1 MDTVH
6 KERKMHHR
14 FKPAL
19 VVFSVSVIAAFAQD
33 PGDRFYQAIRN
44 DDLSTLRA
52 LLKTSDVNLKDQK
65 ETTPLMYAAAF
76 GSVDAMKILLDAG
89 ADVNAKNAL
98 SVSPLLWCAGD
109 LEKVRLLVSKG
120 ADVNARSKQG
130 QTTLLIAA
138 SQDGASEIVKL
149 LLDKGADVSAC
160 GFMNTTVLLSAT
172 YANDTAIVK
181 LLLEKDVDVNA
192 QDVTGETPL
201 MNAASYGNVEVTR
214 MLLAKGADVNAASVA
229 EGQQMKNGLIALGSL
244 TPLLLTVAYGG
255 PEEVKMLLDAGAKV
269 NVQDVRGMTP
279 LMLAVATDRAD
290 ARVVKLL
297 LAKGADTAIKSK
309 NGETAADWAKKFANP
324 QILSALGI
332 DKTQA
337 SSAPAI
343 IAADERKLPTPR
355 EAVEKSLPMLQRT
368 SASFLKEGGCVS
380 CHNQNLT
387 AMAVSLARTNKLAVD
402 DATAAMQSKTV
413 RLQWASFEPLILQR
427 VDPPGAM
434 DSLMYSV
441 LHLAVEGGAPDH
453 TVDAIIHNI
462 AGEQRRAG
470 NWTIS
475 GVARPPME
483 DGDFS
488 RTAIC
493 LRSLSAFPLPGR
505 KAEFE
510 ERIQRAAAWLKAAT
524 PRTTEDRSMQLLG
537 LKWANVDRRAT
548 EDGLKKLIA
557 LQRAD
562 GGWAQTPN
570 LTSDAYATG
579 EVLYTIHELGV
590 SASEEAYRRG
600 VTYLLKTQLADGSW
614 HVASRAPKFQPYFQS
629 GFPHDHDQWI
639 SSAATAW
646 ATMALTH
653 AIAGPAVAGAAQP
666 K

>member
-1 MDTVH
+1 MFQRIVS
-6 KERKMHHR
+6 
-14 FKPAL
+14 AL
-19 VVFSVSVIAAFAQD
+19 FVLALGVSCALAQD
-33 PGDRFYQAIRN
+33 ASDRFYQAIRN
-44 DDLSTLRA
+44 NDLSTLRT

-65 ETTPLMYAAAF
+65 ESTPLLYAAAF
-76 GSVDAMKILLDAG
+76 GSVDAVKILLDAG

-98 SVSPLLWCAGD
+98 LVSPLLWCAGD

-130 QTTLLIAA
+130 QTPLLIAA
-138 SQDGASEIVKL
+138 SHDGASEIVKL
-149 LLDKGADVSAC
+149 LLDKGADASAR
-160 GFMNTTVLLSAT
+160 GFMNSTTLLSAT

-181 LLLEKDVDVNA
+181 LLLEKNVDINA
-192 QDVTGETPL
+192 KDVTGNTAL

-214 MLLAKGADVNAASVA
+214 MLLAKGADVNAASVG
-229 EGQQMKNGLIALGSL
+229 EGQQMKNGLIALGVL
-244 TPLLLTVAYGG
+244 TPLHLSVAYGG
-255 PEEVKMLLDAGAKV
+255 PEEVKMLLDSGAKV

-279 LMLAVATDRAD
+279 LMLAIATDRAD

-309 NGETAADWAKKFANP
+309 NGETAADWAKKYANP
-324 QILSALGI
+324 QILAALGM
-332 DKTQA
+332 DKAHA
-337 SSAPAI
+337 SLTPAI
-343 IAADERKLPTPR
+343 VAADDRKLPTTR

-387 AMAVSLARTNKLAVD
+387 AMAVSVARTNKLAVD
-402 DATAAMQSKTV
+402 DATATMQSKTV

-434 DSLMYSV
+434 DTLMYSV
-441 LHLAVEGGAPDH
+441 LHLAVEGAVPDH
-453 TVDAIIHNI
+453 TVDAMVHNI
-462 AGEQRRAG
+462 AGEQTRAG
-470 NWTIS
+470 NWHIPAI
-475 GVARPPME
+475 ARPPME

-493 LRSLSAFPLPGR
+493 LRSLAAFPLPGR
-505 KAEFE
+505 KAEFD

-537 LKWANVDRRAT
+537 LKWANVDRRET
-548 EDGLKKLIA
+548 EAGLKKLIA

-562 GGWAQTPN
+562 GGWAQTPD

-579 EVLYTIHELGV
+579 EVLHTISELGI
-590 SASEEAYRRG
+590 SANDDAYRRG

-653 AIAGPAVAGAAQP
+653 AISGPAVADAAAQP
-666 K
+666 R

>member
-1 MDTVH
+1 MC
-6 KERKMHHR
+6 RR
-14 FKPAL
+14 FLSSLL
-19 VVFSVSVIAAFAQD
+19 VLTFGAVSAFAQN
-33 PGDRFYQAIRN
+33 PSDRFYQAIRN
-44 DDLSTLRA
+44 NDLSALRT

-65 ETTPLMYAAAF
+65 ESTPLMYAAAF
-76 GSVDAMKILLDAG
+76 GSLDAVRILLDAG

-98 SVSPLLWCAGD
+98 SVSPILWCAGD

-120 ADVNARSKQG
+120 ADVNARSKQN
-130 QTTLLIAA
+130 QTPLLIAA

-149 LLDKGADVSAC
+149 LLDKGADASAR
-160 GFMNTTVLLSAT
+160 GFMNTTALLSAT

-181 LLLEKDVDVNA
+181 LLLQKSVDVNA
-192 QDVTGETPL
+192 KDVTGQTAL
-201 MNAASYGNVEVTR
+201 MNAASYGNAEVLR
-214 MLLAKGADVNAASVA
+214 MLLAKKADVNAVGEAR
-229 EGQQMKNGLIALGSL
+229 GQQVKNGGIALGSF
-244 TPLLLTVAYGG
+244 TALLLGVAYGG
-255 PEEVKMLLDAGAKV
+255 QEAIKVLLDAGAKV

-297 LAKGADTAIKSK
+297 LAKSADTAIKSK
-309 NGETAADWAKKFANP
+309 NGETAADWAKKFSNP
-324 QILSALGI
+324 QILAALGI
-332 DKTQA
+332 DKVQA
-337 SSAPAI
+337 FTAPAI
-343 IAADERKLPTPR
+343 VAADDRKLPTPR
-355 EAVEKSLPMLQRT
+355 ETVEKSLPMLQRT
-368 SASFLKEGGCVS
+368 GASFLKEGGCVS
-380 CHNQNLT
+380 CHAQNLT
-387 AMAVSLARTNKLAVD
+387 AMAVSLARANKLAVD

-441 LHLAVEGGAPDH
+441 LHLAVEGGEPDH
-453 TVDAIIHNI
+453 TVDAIVHNI
-462 AGEQRRAG
+462 AGEQRVAG

-475 GVARPPME
+475 GIARPPME

-493 LRSLSAFPLPGR
+493 LRSLAAYTLPGR
-505 KAEFE
+505 KTEFD
-510 ERIQRAAAWLKAAT
+510 ERIQRAAGWLKAAI

-537 LKWANVDRRAT
+537 LKWANVDHREL
-548 EDGLKKLIA
+548 EDRLKTLMA

-562 GGWAQTPN
+562 GGWAQTPD

-590 SASEEAYRRG
+590 SASHQAYRRG
-600 VTYLLKTQLADGSW
+600 VIYLLKTQLPDGSW

-629 GFPHDHDQWI
+629 GFPYDHDQWI
-639 SSAATAW
+639 SSSATAW

-653 AIAGPAVAGAAQP
+653 AIAGPVIAER
-666 K
+666 